1 MVRGASTFTIL
12 AVVGCTSSNPAYEGG
27 GGGEG
32 GGSSSTGLVGEASGS
47 STGPAS
53 SVGSMGATGSSTG
66 VDPSASTSS
75 DGDGPTED
83 DPSAEGSTTE
93 PPVVCDRALWVTGEV
108 AVESNGDAPFFQRL
122 TALGFVIT
130 VVQNAASQPKD
141 VGDNCLVV
149 LSPLG
154 AAVDVEDKFREAPV
168 PVITWEYNLYD
179 NMRMVDPLGTGWG
192 IADPLDLIEIVDP
205 AHPLA
210 AGLGPGPVPLYVG
223 GGRISWGMPVG
234 EAQII
239 ATLPGDPS
247 RATNFVFEAGAVMA
261 GGFIAPAR
269 RVALGGGETLAM
281 PTPQAVELFAAAVEW
296 AVQ

>member
-1 MVRGASTFTIL
+1 MVRSASTFAIL
-12 AVVGCTSSNPAYEGG
+12 AVVGCTSSNPAYEGEG
-27 GGGEG
+27 EGEG
-32 GGSSSTGLVGEASGS
+32 GGSSSTGLLGEASGS
-47 STGPAS
+47 STGSAG
-53 SVGSMGATGSSTG
+53 SVGSVGATGSSTG
-66 VDPSASTSS
+66 VDPSASTSR
-75 DGDGPTED
+75 DADGPSD

-93 PPVVCDRALWVTGEV
+93 PPMVCDRALWVTGDV
-108 AVESNGDAPFFQRL
+108 AVESNGDAPFFLRL
-122 TALGFVIT
+122 EALGFVIT
-130 VVQNAASQPKD
+130 VVQNAASQPED

-154 AAVDVEDKFREAPV
+154 AALDVEDKFREAPV

-192 IADPLDLIEIVDP
+192 IADPLDHIQIIDP

-210 AGLGPGPVPLYVG
+210 AGLGPGQVPLYVG
-223 GGRISWGMPVG
+223 AGRVSWGMPVG

-239 ATLPGDPS
+239 ATLPGDPT
-247 RATNFVFEAGAVMA
+247 RATHFAFEAGAMMA
-261 GGFIAPAR
+261 GEFVAPAR